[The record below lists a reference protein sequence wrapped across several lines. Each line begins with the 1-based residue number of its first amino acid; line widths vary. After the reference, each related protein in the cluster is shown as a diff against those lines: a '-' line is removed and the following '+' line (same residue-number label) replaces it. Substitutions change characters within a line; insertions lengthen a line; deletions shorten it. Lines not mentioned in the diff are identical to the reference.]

1 LQIPSL
7 GGVKYF
13 ATFIDDK
20 SRHIDVAFL
29 KSRSEILSAFKRYQ
43 LIERKMD
50 RKIIKLRS
58 NNAKEYTSNDFS
70 QYLER
75 KGITRQLSIEYI
87 PQQNEIAERANR
99 TLMKMART
107 MLLESKLPKSL
118 WTEAI
123 NTTVFLRNRCPTK
136 ILNDMTPEKLWSGKK
151 PDLKF
156 L

>member
-1 LQIPSL
+1 M
-7 GGVKYF
+7 G
-13 ATFIDDK
+13 
-20 SRHIDVAFL
+20 
-29 KSRSEILSAFKRYQ
+29 
-43 LIERKMD
+43 